1 MVALPGGTSSNLGP
15 DARARACI
23 DMDSLEAQD
32 ASYASPP
39 LAAAVAPFG
48 LAQTSQPPL
57 GWELAENED
66 LDRDTMPCPPPFA

>member
-1 MVALPGGTSSNLGP
+1 
-15 DARARACI
+15 
-23 DMDSLEAQD
+23 MDSLEAQD